1 METRDRFEGV
11 NSITFNRYFQ
21 SDDDCYR
28 YLSALKWTTDN
39 PYKCKKCGYIKYGKG
54 KKPYSRRCTQCNYDE
69 SPTAGTMFDK
79 LKFSLLIA
87 FHIVFKISTKKKGM
101 SSLELSEEFELRQ
114 KTCWEFKWKIQ
125 QAMASSGQFPL
136 QGVVHVDEFLIGEY
150 EAGKKGRSS
159 DSKKR
164 LVVIALEILK
174 DGGVGRAY
182 AQVIESASAKEFKPF
197 FNAHISKES
206 KVITDV
212 WKGYLPLRKEY
223 PLLEQMPSNKGANF
237 QQLHIHIMNIQG
249 WLRGIHHHCTKERL
263 QGYLDEYHYR
273 YNRRAFMGSIFDLTI
288 KRMVLNNPIRLNNST
303 LATAT

>member
-1 METRDRFEGV
+1 METRNRFEGV
-11 NSITFNRYFQ
+11 NSIKFNRYFQ

-28 YLSALKWTTDN
+28 YLSEVKWSVDT
-39 PYKCKKCGYIKYGKG
+39 PYKCKKCGYLKYGKG
-54 KKPYSRRCTQCNYDE
+54 KKPFSRRCTKCNYDE
-69 SPTAGTMFDK
+69 SPTAGTLFDK

-125 QAMASSGQFPL
+125 QAMASSKRFPL
-136 QGVVHVDEFLIGEY
+136 TGEVHVDEFLIGEY
-150 EAGKKGRSS
+150 EEGKQGRSS

-164 LVVIALEILK
+164 LVVIALEILGQ
-174 DGGVGRAY
+174 DQVGRAY
-182 AQVIESASAKEFKPF
+182 AQVIEHASAKEFRPF
-197 FNAHISKES
+197 FNAYINKES
-206 KVITDV
+206 EIVTDE

-223 PLLEQMPSNKGANF
+223 PLLKQVPSSKGANF
-237 QQLHIHIMNIQG
+237 KQLHIHIMNIQG

-273 YNRRAFMGSIFDLTI
+273 YNRRSHMNTIFDMTI
-288 KRMVLNNPIRLNNST
+288 KRMVTNEPIRLNK
-303 LATAT
+303 